1 MRDENFLESRESKR
15 ISRNIYTNSH
25 QNRFTRMVEEL
36 IEKLKVQIIETL
48 NLDDLEPADINAEDP
63 LFGDDG
69 IGLDSIDALELIVL
83 MNKEYEIQIAD
94 PEEGKTVF
102 HSIKSMAEYIQA
114 NS

>member
-1 MRDENFLESRESKR
+1 MA
-15 ISRNIYTNSH
+15 
-25 QNRFTRMVEEL
+25 EEL

-48 NLDDLEPADINAEDP
+48 NLEDLTPADINATDP

-83 MNKEYEIQIAD
+83 MNKEYNIQIAD
-94 PEEGKTVF
+94 PEEGKNVF
-102 HSIKSMAEYIQA
+102 NSIQTMANYIKA